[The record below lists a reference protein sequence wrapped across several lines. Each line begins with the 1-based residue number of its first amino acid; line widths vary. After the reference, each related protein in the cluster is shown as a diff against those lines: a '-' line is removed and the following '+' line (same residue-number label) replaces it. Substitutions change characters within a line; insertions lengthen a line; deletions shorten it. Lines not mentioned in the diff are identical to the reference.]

1 MSNEGTDSHHDVRQR
16 QRYRNP
22 KGQNQSPTLKICPP
36 SQTYPPGTSAQ
47 GSFGGKPS
55 TANPAPNEL
64 RLVLLGKTGAG
75 KSATGN
81 TILGDGQRF
90 DAQLSMSSVTKECKR
105 EYGQLGRRN
114 LALIDTPGLF
124 DTDLTQ
130 EEVQQELVHCLTLCS
145 PGPHAFLLVIP
156 IERYTEEQQRTVDM
170 ILEMFT
176 EEITHHTIIIFSH
189 ADRLGSTSIEDFL
202 SRQNRKIQELVEK
215 FGRRFVAFN
224 NTYPSNRGQVTQLLE
239 KVDELLVQ
247 NENRLFTSPISQ
259 VVLEAQRIIEEKS
272 KAAMIEKMNKIKVDV
287 QKLADARW
295 DMFTAAMKEE
305 RQETERKRKRVQGR
319 IDQIKMDIKKEEQ
332 HVSPI
337 QARLT
342 RFGAALQRELVT
354 LRELEEKVIE
364 EERERMER
372 EPIEEMDMKMWI
384 QEEVQRRESEVKTDT
399 FLDTKMIF
407 MLTTFLLGIGATFA
421 PALLAFLFP
430 VAPVVEAGLSAQY
443 LFSLLGLGVAEGGLG
458 TLSWTAVGL
467 AVKTASIKLALT
479 RCTIQ

>member
-1 MSNEGTDSHHDVRQR
+1 MSKRAGPHNVQICQR
-16 QRYRNP
+16 QRSNSNFSEPNLSIR
-22 KGQNQSPTLKICPP
+22 PT
-36 SQTYPPGTSAQ
+36 Q
-47 GSFGGKPS
+47 GSFGGKQS
-55 TANPAPNEL
+55 TANPAPNDL

-105 EYGQLGRRN
+105 ECGTLGRRN
-114 LALIDTPGLF
+114 LALVDTPGLF
-124 DTDLTQ
+124 DTDLTL
-130 EEVQQELVHCLTLCS
+130 EDVQQELVHCLTLCS

-156 IERYTEEQQRTVDM
+156 IERYTEEQQRTVDL

-176 EEITHHTIIIFSH
+176 EDITRHTIIIFSH
-189 ADRLGSTSIEDFL
+189 ADKLGATSIEDFL
-202 SRQNRKIQELVEK
+202 SRQNRKIQELVER

-224 NTYPSNRGQVTQLLE
+224 NTDLSNRGQVTRLLE

-247 NENRLFTSPISQ
+247 NENQHFTSQISQ
-259 VVLEAQRIIEEKS
+259 VVLEAQRIIEEKRE
-272 KAAMIEKMNKIKVDV
+272 AAMTEKINKMKAEV

-295 DMFTAAMKEE
+295 GMFTAAMKEE
-305 RQETERKRKRVQGR
+305 RKETEIKRKRVQDR

-332 HVSPI
+332 HVRPI

-342 RFGAALQRELVT
+342 RFRAALEWELVI
-354 LRELEEKVIE
+354 LRRLEEKAIE

-372 EPIEEMDMKMWI
+372 ETKEKSDLNIWI
-384 QEEVQRRESEVKTDT
+384 QEEVQRRESEEREKNDT
-399 FLDTKMIF
+399 FFNPKMIT
-407 MLTTFLLGIGATFA
+407 MLTMFLLGLGAGFA

-430 VAPVVEAGLSAQY
+430 AAPVVEAGLSVQY
-443 LFSLLGLGVAEGGLG
+443 LASLLGWGAAEGGLG

-467 AVKTASIKLALT
+467 AVKTASIKLAMT